1 MPARVRV
8 LLLSGH
14 FCSRALLRLLTGL
27 LSGGRFG
34 GGALLGLLSSD
45 GLLSGGGF
53 GSRALL
59 RLLSGLLSGGGFGG
73 GALLGLLSSDGLLPG
88 GGFGSRTLLRLL
100 TSGSFSRRT
109 LLRSKIRRR

>member
-1 MPARVRV
+1 M

-34 GGALLGLLSSD
+34 GGALLGLLSSSS
-45 GLLSGGGF
+45 LLS
-53 GSRALL
+53 
-59 RLLSGLLSGGGFGG
+59 
-73 GALLGLLSSDGLLPG
+73 G

-100 TSGSFSRRT
+100 PSGSFSRRT
-109 LLRSKIRRR
+109 LLSSKIRRR

>member
-14 FCSRALLRLLTGL
+14 SCSRALLRLLSGL

-34 GGALLGLLSSD
+34 GGTLLGLLSSD

-53 GSRALL
+53 GSR
-59 RLLSGLLSGGGFGG
+59 
-73 GALLGLLSSDGLLPG
+73 
-88 GGFGSRTLLRLL
+88 TLLRLSSGL
-100 TSGSFSRRT
+100 LASGSFSRRT

>member
-53 GSRALL
+53 GSR
-59 RLLSGLLSGGGFGG
+59 
-73 GALLGLLSSDGLLPG
+73 
-88 GGFGSRTLLRLL
+88 TLLRLL
-100 TSGSFSRRT
+100 PSGSFSRRT